1 MHLHFVR
8 LSIAVAALL
17 GVAVSA
23 YAADDVVEA
32 IDQARKSYQ
41 AGDLSGAKQQLDLAS
56 QLIGQK
62 NAEAFSKLLP
72 QPLPGWTAEKA
83 QAQAVGSSFGGA
95 SAASRDYANAKGDT
109 VDVSITGDSA
119 VLMQFA
125 TMLNNPALAGAMGKL
140 VKVGSQRAIQ
150 TQDGDIVMVVANKF
164 VVNVQGSAE
173 AQAKLAYANAV
184 DVAALSKM

>member
-17 GVAVSA
+17 EVAVSA

-62 NAEAFSKLLP
+62 NAEVFSKLLP

-95 SAASRDYANAKGDT
+95 SAASRNYTNAKGDT

-125 TMLNNPALAGAMGKL
+125 TITR
-140 VKVGSQRAIQ
+140 VSRARW
-150 TQDGDIVMVVANKF
+150 ASWSR
-164 VVNVQGSAE
+164 SAVS
-173 AQAKLAYANAV
+173 APSRPRTAT
-184 DVAALSKM
+184 S